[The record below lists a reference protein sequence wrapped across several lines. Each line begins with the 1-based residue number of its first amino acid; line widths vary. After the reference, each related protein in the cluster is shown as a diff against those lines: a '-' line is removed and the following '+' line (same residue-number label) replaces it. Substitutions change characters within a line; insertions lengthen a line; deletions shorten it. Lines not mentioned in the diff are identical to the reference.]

1 MLLEVLLTLSKYL
14 SFLSSFA
21 FVGLLLAMSLLTVNT
36 EGNFSANSLALRRKA
51 SLIGLIWFFSSFS
64 YIIATLADILGVSFT
79 DALDITTVR
88 SFVSQILIGR
98 YLLAQ
103 TLAAFIVGYLIL
115 RPSAI
120 TITTEFPL
128 IEEGNEIVVTDPNGK
143 RVDTGI
149 LTVLGTDAVAE
160 MKPLETSGLYKVTYL
175 LLAEAD
181 IPLEGSYTFTYSA
194 VVISTPSA
202 SATPQPS
209 ASATSE
215 PVGSNFGTN
224 LFVIF
229 LLGLS
234 ILVLIGMGAYA
245 RKIFKEK

>member
-1 MLLEVLLTLSKYL
+1 MKSNRKAILVT
-14 SFLSSFA
+14 A
-21 FVGLLLAMSLLTVNT
+21 ALLAFLFAPAAQANT
-36 EGNFSANSLALRRKA
+36 LVATSPIAGSTLKA
-51 SLIGLIWFFSSFS
+51 G
-64 YIIATLADILGVSFT
+64 
-79 DALDITTVR
+79 
-88 SFVSQILIGR
+88 
-98 YLLAQ
+98 
-103 TLAAFIVGYLIL
+103 
-115 RPSAI
+115 PSAI

-194 VVISTPSA
+194 VVISTPTA
-202 SATPQPS
+202 SAAPQPS

-245 RKIFKEK
+245 RKIFKER

>member
-1 MLLEVLLTLSKYL
+1 MK
-14 SFLSSFA
+14 SS
-21 FVGLLLAMSLLTVNT
+21 
-36 EGNFSANSLALRRKA
+36 RKA
-51 SLIGLIWFFSSFS
+51 VVITAALIAFLFTPTAHANTLVATSP
-64 YIIATLADILGVSFT
+64 IAGSTLKAG
-79 DALDITTVR
+79 
-88 SFVSQILIGR
+88 
-98 YLLAQ
+98 
-103 TLAAFIVGYLIL
+103 
-115 RPSAI
+115 PSAI

-160 MKPLETSGLYKVTYL
+160 MKPLETSGLYKVSYL
-175 LLAEAD
+175 LLSEAD

-194 VVISTPSA
+194 VVLSTPTA
-202 SATPQPS
+202 SAIPQPS
-209 ASATSE
+209 ASATAE

-245 RKIFKEK
+245 RKIFKER

>member
-1 MLLEVLLTLSKYL
+1 VT
-14 SFLSSFA
+14 SS
-21 FVGLLLAMSLLTVNT
+21 
-36 EGNFSANSLALRRKA
+36 RKA
-51 SLIGLIWFFSSFS
+51 
-64 YIIATLADILGVSFT
+64 
-79 DALDITTVR
+79 
-88 SFVSQILIGR
+88 ILISAA
-98 YLLAQ
+98 LITFIFAPAAQ
-103 TLAAFIVGYLIL
+103 ANTLVATSPIAGSTLKAG
-115 RPSAI
+115 PSAI

-149 LTVLGTDAVAE
+149 LTVIGTDAVAE

-175 LLAEAD
+175 LLSDAD
-181 IPLEGSYTFTYSA
+181 IPLDGSFTFTYSA
-194 VVISTPSA
+194 VVISTPTPSA
-202 SATPQPS
+202 IPQPTV
-209 ASATSE
+209 SATSE

>member
-1 MLLEVLLTLSKYL
+1 MKSSGKAILTIAALITLLFAPAAQANTLVATSPIAGSTL
-14 SFLSSFA
+14 
-21 FVGLLLAMSLLTVNT
+21 
-36 EGNFSANSLALRRKA
+36 KA
-51 SLIGLIWFFSSFS
+51 G
-64 YIIATLADILGVSFT
+64 
-79 DALDITTVR
+79 
-88 SFVSQILIGR
+88 
-98 YLLAQ
+98 
-103 TLAAFIVGYLIL
+103 
-115 RPSAI
+115 PSAI

-128 IEEGNEIVVTDPNGK
+128 IEEGNEIIVTDPNGK

-175 LLAEAD
+175 LLSDAD
-181 IPLEGSYTFTYSA
+181 IPLDGSFTFTYSA
-194 VVISTPSA
+194 VVLSTPSA

-209 ASATSE
+209 TSATAQ

>member
-1 MLLEVLLTLSKYL
+1 VKSSGKAILVTAALITLLFAPSAQANTLVATSPIAGSTL
-14 SFLSSFA
+14 
-21 FVGLLLAMSLLTVNT
+21 
-36 EGNFSANSLALRRKA
+36 KA
-51 SLIGLIWFFSSFS
+51 G
-64 YIIATLADILGVSFT
+64 
-79 DALDITTVR
+79 
-88 SFVSQILIGR
+88 
-98 YLLAQ
+98 
-103 TLAAFIVGYLIL
+103 
-115 RPSAI
+115 PSAI

-128 IEEGNEIVVTDPNGK
+128 IEEGNEIIVTDPNGK

-160 MKPLETSGLYKVTYL
+160 MKPLETSGVYKVSYL
-175 LLAEAD
+175 LLSEVD
-181 IPLEGSYTFTYSA
+181 VPLEGSYTFTYSA
-194 VVISTPSA
+194 VVLSTPSA
-202 SATPQPS
+202 SAIPQPT

-234 ILVLIGMGAYA
+234 ILVLVGMGAYA

>member
-1 MLLEVLLTLSKYL
+1 MKSSRRAILATAALITLLFAPAAQANTLVATSPIAGSTL
-14 SFLSSFA
+14 
-21 FVGLLLAMSLLTVNT
+21 
-36 EGNFSANSLALRRKA
+36 KA
-51 SLIGLIWFFSSFS
+51 G
-64 YIIATLADILGVSFT
+64 
-79 DALDITTVR
+79 
-88 SFVSQILIGR
+88 
-98 YLLAQ
+98 
-103 TLAAFIVGYLIL
+103 
-115 RPSAI
+115 PSAI

-160 MKPLETSGLYKVTYL
+160 MKPLETSGLYKVSYL

-181 IPLEGSYTFTYSA
+181 IPLEGSFTFTYSA
-194 VVISTPSA
+194 VVLSTPSV

-209 ASATSE
+209 ASATAE

-224 LFVIF
+224 LFVIS

-234 ILVLIGMGAYA
+234 ILVLVGMGAYA
-245 RKIFKEK
+245 RKIFKER

>member
-1 MLLEVLLTLSKYL
+1 MKSSGKAILVTAALITFLFTPSAQANTLVATSPIAGSTL
-14 SFLSSFA
+14 
-21 FVGLLLAMSLLTVNT
+21 
-36 EGNFSANSLALRRKA
+36 KA
-51 SLIGLIWFFSSFS
+51 G
-64 YIIATLADILGVSFT
+64 
-79 DALDITTVR
+79 
-88 SFVSQILIGR
+88 
-98 YLLAQ
+98 
-103 TLAAFIVGYLIL
+103 
-115 RPSAI
+115 PSAI
-120 TITTEFPL
+120 TISTEFPL

-160 MKPLETSGLYKVTYL
+160 MKPLETSGVYKVSYL
-175 LLAEAD
+175 LLSEAD

-194 VVISTPSA
+194 VVLSTPSA

-209 ASATSE
+209 ASATAE

-245 RKIFKEK
+245 RKIFKER

>member
-1 MLLEVLLTLSKYL
+1 VKSSGKAILATAALITLLFAPAAQANTLVATSPIAGSTL
-14 SFLSSFA
+14 
-21 FVGLLLAMSLLTVNT
+21 
-36 EGNFSANSLALRRKA
+36 KA
-51 SLIGLIWFFSSFS
+51 G
-64 YIIATLADILGVSFT
+64 
-79 DALDITTVR
+79 
-88 SFVSQILIGR
+88 
-98 YLLAQ
+98 
-103 TLAAFIVGYLIL
+103 
-115 RPSAI
+115 PSAI

-128 IEEGNEIVVTDPNGK
+128 IEEGNEIIVTDPNGK

-160 MKPLETSGLYKVTYL
+160 MKPLETSGTYKVSYL
-175 LLAEAD
+175 LLSEVD
-181 IPLEGSYTFTYSA
+181 VPLEGSYTFTYSA
-194 VVISTPSA
+194 VVLSTPSA
-202 SATPQPS
+202 SAAPQPT
-209 ASATSE
+209 ASATAE

>member
-1 MLLEVLLTLSKYL
+1 MK
-14 SFLSSFA
+14 SS
-21 FVGLLLAMSLLTVNT
+21 
-36 EGNFSANSLALRRKA
+36 RKA
-51 SLIGLIWFFSSFS
+51 VVITAALIAFLFTPTAHANTLVATSP
-64 YIIATLADILGVSFT
+64 IAGSTLKAG
-79 DALDITTVR
+79 
-88 SFVSQILIGR
+88 
-98 YLLAQ
+98 
-103 TLAAFIVGYLIL
+103 
-115 RPSAI
+115 PSAV

-160 MKPLETSGLYKVTYL
+160 MKPLETSGLYKVSYL

-181 IPLEGSYTFTYSA
+181 IPLEGSFTFTYSA
-194 VVISTPSA
+194 VVLSTPSA

-224 LFVIF
+224 LFVIS
-229 LLGLS
+229 LLGIS
-234 ILVLIGMGAYA
+234 ILVLVGMGAYA

>member
-1 MLLEVLLTLSKYL
+1 VKSRSKAIFATAALITLLFAPTAQANTLVATSPISGSTL
-14 SFLSSFA
+14 
-21 FVGLLLAMSLLTVNT
+21 
-36 EGNFSANSLALRRKA
+36 KA
-51 SLIGLIWFFSSFS
+51 G
-64 YIIATLADILGVSFT
+64 
-79 DALDITTVR
+79 
-88 SFVSQILIGR
+88 
-98 YLLAQ
+98 
-103 TLAAFIVGYLIL
+103 
-115 RPSAI
+115 PSAI

-175 LLAEAD
+175 LLSEAD

-194 VVISTPSA
+194 VVLSTPTA
-202 SATPQPS
+202 SAIPQPS
-209 ASATSE
+209 ASATAK

-245 RKIFKEK
+245 RKIFKER

>member
-1 MLLEVLLTLSKYL
+1 VK
-14 SFLSSFA
+14 SSRKA
-21 FVGLLLAMSLLTVNT
+21 ILVTAALLAFLFAPAAQANT
-36 EGNFSANSLALRRKA
+36 LVATSPIAGSTLKA
-51 SLIGLIWFFSSFS
+51 G
-64 YIIATLADILGVSFT
+64 
-79 DALDITTVR
+79 
-88 SFVSQILIGR
+88 
-98 YLLAQ
+98 
-103 TLAAFIVGYLIL
+103 
-115 RPSAI
+115 PSAI

-245 RKIFKEK
+245 RKIFKER

>member
-1 MLLEVLLTLSKYL
+1 VK
-14 SFLSSFA
+14 SSGKA
-21 FVGLLLAMSLLTVNT
+21 ILVTAALISLLFAPSAQANT
-36 EGNFSANSLALRRKA
+36 LVATSPIAGSTLKA
-51 SLIGLIWFFSSFS
+51 G
-64 YIIATLADILGVSFT
+64 
-79 DALDITTVR
+79 
-88 SFVSQILIGR
+88 
-98 YLLAQ
+98 
-103 TLAAFIVGYLIL
+103 
-115 RPSAI
+115 PSAI

-160 MKPLETSGLYKVTYL
+160 MKPLEISGQYKVSYL
-175 LLAEAD
+175 LLSEAD
-181 IPLEGSYTFTYSA
+181 VPLEGSYTFTYSA
-194 VVISTPSA
+194 VVISTPST
-202 SATPQPS
+202 SAIPQPS
-209 ASATSE
+209 VTATAE

-234 ILVLIGMGAYA
+234 ILVLVGMGAYA

>member
-1 MLLEVLLTLSKYL
+1 MKSSGKAIFTIAALITLLFAPAAQANTLVATSPIAGSTL
-14 SFLSSFA
+14 
-21 FVGLLLAMSLLTVNT
+21 
-36 EGNFSANSLALRRKA
+36 KA
-51 SLIGLIWFFSSFS
+51 G
-64 YIIATLADILGVSFT
+64 
-79 DALDITTVR
+79 
-88 SFVSQILIGR
+88 
-98 YLLAQ
+98 
-103 TLAAFIVGYLIL
+103 
-115 RPSAI
+115 PSAI

-149 LTVLGTDAVAE
+149 LTVIGTDAVAE

-175 LLAEAD
+175 LLSDAD
-181 IPLEGSYTFTYSA
+181 IPLDGSFTFTYSA
-194 VVISTPSA
+194 VVISTPTPSA
-202 SATPQPS
+202 IPQPTV
-209 ASATSE
+209 SATSE

>member
-1 MLLEVLLTLSKYL
+1 MKSRSKALFVTAALITLLFAPAAQANTLVATSPIAGSTL
-14 SFLSSFA
+14 
-21 FVGLLLAMSLLTVNT
+21 
-36 EGNFSANSLALRRKA
+36 KA
-51 SLIGLIWFFSSFS
+51 G
-64 YIIATLADILGVSFT
+64 
-79 DALDITTVR
+79 
-88 SFVSQILIGR
+88 
-98 YLLAQ
+98 
-103 TLAAFIVGYLIL
+103 
-115 RPSAI
+115 PSAI

-128 IEEGNEIVVTDPNGK
+128 IEEGNEIIVTDPNGK

-160 MKPLETSGLYKVTYL
+160 MKPLETSGVYKVSYL
-175 LLAEAD
+175 LLSEAD

-194 VVISTPSA
+194 AVLSTPSA
-202 SATPQPS
+202 SAIPQPS

-234 ILVLIGMGAYA
+234 ILVLVGMGAYA

>member
-1 MLLEVLLTLSKYL
+1 MKSSGKAILATAALITLLFAPAAQANTLVATSPIAGSTL
-14 SFLSSFA
+14 
-21 FVGLLLAMSLLTVNT
+21 
-36 EGNFSANSLALRRKA
+36 KA
-51 SLIGLIWFFSSFS
+51 G
-64 YIIATLADILGVSFT
+64 
-79 DALDITTVR
+79 
-88 SFVSQILIGR
+88 
-98 YLLAQ
+98 
-103 TLAAFIVGYLIL
+103 
-115 RPSAI
+115 PSAI

-160 MKPLETSGLYKVTYL
+160 MKPLETSGLYKVSYL

-181 IPLEGSYTFTYSA
+181 IPLEGSFTFTYSA
-194 VVISTPSA
+194 VVLSTPSA

-209 ASATSE
+209 ASATAE

-224 LFVIF
+224 LFVIS

-234 ILVLIGMGAYA
+234 ILVLVGMGAYA

>member
-1 MLLEVLLTLSKYL
+1 MKSSGKAILVTAALITLLFAPAAQANTLVATSPIAGSTL
-14 SFLSSFA
+14 
-21 FVGLLLAMSLLTVNT
+21 
-36 EGNFSANSLALRRKA
+36 KA
-51 SLIGLIWFFSSFS
+51 G
-64 YIIATLADILGVSFT
+64 
-79 DALDITTVR
+79 
-88 SFVSQILIGR
+88 
-98 YLLAQ
+98 
-103 TLAAFIVGYLIL
+103 
-115 RPSAI
+115 PSAI

-160 MKPLETSGLYKVTYL
+160 MKPLETSGVYKVSYL

-194 VVISTPSA
+194 IVISTPSA
-202 SATPQPS
+202 SAAPQPS

-215 PVGSNFGTN
+215 PIGSNFGTN

-234 ILVLIGMGAYA
+234 ILVLVGMGAYA
-245 RKIFKEK
+245 RKIFKER

>member
-1 MLLEVLLTLSKYL
+1 MK
-14 SFLSSFA
+14 SSGKA
-21 FVGLLLAMSLLTVNT
+21 ILVTAALISLLFAPSAQANT
-36 EGNFSANSLALRRKA
+36 LVATSPIAGSTLKA
-51 SLIGLIWFFSSFS
+51 G
-64 YIIATLADILGVSFT
+64 
-79 DALDITTVR
+79 
-88 SFVSQILIGR
+88 
-98 YLLAQ
+98 
-103 TLAAFIVGYLIL
+103 
-115 RPSAI
+115 PSAI

-160 MKPLETSGLYKVTYL
+160 MKPLETSGVYKVSYL
-175 LLAEAD
+175 LLSEAD
-181 IPLEGSYTFTYSA
+181 VPLEGSYTFTYSA
-194 VVISTPSA
+194 VVLSTPSA
-202 SATPQPS
+202 SAIPQPS
-209 ASATSE
+209 VSATAE

-234 ILVLIGMGAYA
+234 ILVLVGMGAYA

>member
-1 MLLEVLLTLSKYL
+1 MK
-14 SFLSSFA
+14 SS
-21 FVGLLLAMSLLTVNT
+21 
-36 EGNFSANSLALRRKA
+36 RKA
-51 SLIGLIWFFSSFS
+51 ILATAALITLLCAPVAQANTLVATSP
-64 YIIATLADILGVSFT
+64 IAGSTLKAG
-79 DALDITTVR
+79 
-88 SFVSQILIGR
+88 
-98 YLLAQ
+98 
-103 TLAAFIVGYLIL
+103 
-115 RPSAI
+115 PSAI

-160 MKPLETSGLYKVTYL
+160 MKPLETSGLYKVSYL

-181 IPLEGSYTFTYSA
+181 IPLEGSFTFTYSA
-194 VVISTPSA
+194 VVLSTPSA
-202 SATPQPS
+202 SAAPQPS
-209 ASATSE
+209 VSATAE

-234 ILVLIGMGAYA
+234 ILVLVGMGAYA
-245 RKIFKEK
+245 RKIFKER

>member
-1 MLLEVLLTLSKYL
+1 MKSSGKAILVTAALITFLFSPAAHANTLVATSPIAGSTL
-14 SFLSSFA
+14 
-21 FVGLLLAMSLLTVNT
+21 
-36 EGNFSANSLALRRKA
+36 KA
-51 SLIGLIWFFSSFS
+51 G
-64 YIIATLADILGVSFT
+64 
-79 DALDITTVR
+79 
-88 SFVSQILIGR
+88 
-98 YLLAQ
+98 
-103 TLAAFIVGYLIL
+103 
-115 RPSAI
+115 PSAI
-120 TITTEFPL
+120 TISTEFPL

-160 MKPLETSGLYKVTYL
+160 MKPLETSGLYKVSYL
-175 LLAEAD
+175 LLSEAD
-181 IPLEGSYTFTYSA
+181 IPLEGFYTFTYSA
-194 VVISTPSA
+194 VVLTTPSA

-209 ASATSE
+209 ASATAE

-245 RKIFKEK
+245 RKIFKER

>member
-1 MLLEVLLTLSKYL
+1 MKSSGKAILVTAALITLLFAPSAQANTLVATSPIAGSTL
-14 SFLSSFA
+14 
-21 FVGLLLAMSLLTVNT
+21 
-36 EGNFSANSLALRRKA
+36 KA
-51 SLIGLIWFFSSFS
+51 G
-64 YIIATLADILGVSFT
+64 
-79 DALDITTVR
+79 
-88 SFVSQILIGR
+88 
-98 YLLAQ
+98 
-103 TLAAFIVGYLIL
+103 
-115 RPSAI
+115 PSAI

-160 MKPLETSGLYKVTYL
+160 MKPLEISGQYKVSYL
-175 LLAEAD
+175 LLSEAD
-181 IPLEGSYTFTYSA
+181 VPLEGSYTFTYSA
-194 VVISTPSA
+194 VVLSTPSA
-202 SATPQPS
+202 SAIPQPS
-209 ASATSE
+209 VSATAE

-234 ILVLIGMGAYA
+234 ILVLVGMGAYA

>member
-1 MLLEVLLTLSKYL
+1 MKSSGKAILVTAALITLLFAPVAQANTLVATSPIAGSTL
-14 SFLSSFA
+14 
-21 FVGLLLAMSLLTVNT
+21 
-36 EGNFSANSLALRRKA
+36 KA
-51 SLIGLIWFFSSFS
+51 G
-64 YIIATLADILGVSFT
+64 
-79 DALDITTVR
+79 
-88 SFVSQILIGR
+88 
-98 YLLAQ
+98 
-103 TLAAFIVGYLIL
+103 
-115 RPSAI
+115 PSAI
-120 TITTEFPL
+120 TISTEFPL

-160 MKPLETSGLYKVTYL
+160 MKPLETSGLYKVSYL
-175 LLAEAD
+175 LLSEAD

-194 VVISTPSA
+194 VVLSTPTA
-202 SATPQPS
+202 SAIPQPS
-209 ASATSE
+209 ASATAE

-245 RKIFKEK
+245 RKIFKER

>member
-1 MLLEVLLTLSKYL
+1 VKSSGKAILATAALITLLSAPAAQANTLVATSPIAGSTL
-14 SFLSSFA
+14 
-21 FVGLLLAMSLLTVNT
+21 
-36 EGNFSANSLALRRKA
+36 KA
-51 SLIGLIWFFSSFS
+51 G
-64 YIIATLADILGVSFT
+64 
-79 DALDITTVR
+79 
-88 SFVSQILIGR
+88 
-98 YLLAQ
+98 
-103 TLAAFIVGYLIL
+103 
-115 RPSAI
+115 PSAI

-128 IEEGNEIVVTDPNGK
+128 IEEGNEIIVTDPNGK

-160 MKPLETSGLYKVTYL
+160 MKPLETSGLYKVSYL
-175 LLAEAD
+175 LLSDAD

-194 VVISTPSA
+194 VVLSTPTA
-202 SATPQPS
+202 SAIPQPS
-209 ASATSE
+209 ASATAQ

-245 RKIFKEK
+245 RKIFKER

>member
-1 MLLEVLLTLSKYL
+1 MKSSRRAILATAALITLLFAPAAQANTLVATSPIAGSTL
-14 SFLSSFA
+14 
-21 FVGLLLAMSLLTVNT
+21 
-36 EGNFSANSLALRRKA
+36 KA
-51 SLIGLIWFFSSFS
+51 G
-64 YIIATLADILGVSFT
+64 
-79 DALDITTVR
+79 
-88 SFVSQILIGR
+88 
-98 YLLAQ
+98 
-103 TLAAFIVGYLIL
+103 
-115 RPSAI
+115 PSAI

-160 MKPLETSGLYKVTYL
+160 MKPLETSGLYKVSYL

-181 IPLEGSYTFTYSA
+181 IPLEGSFTFTYSA
-194 VVISTPSA
+194 VVLSTPSA

-209 ASATSE
+209 ASATAE

-224 LFVIF
+224 LFVIS

-234 ILVLIGMGAYA
+234 ILVLVGMGAYA

>member
-1 MLLEVLLTLSKYL
+1 MKSSGKAILATAALITLLFAPAAQANTLVATSPIAGSTL
-14 SFLSSFA
+14 
-21 FVGLLLAMSLLTVNT
+21 
-36 EGNFSANSLALRRKA
+36 KA
-51 SLIGLIWFFSSFS
+51 G
-64 YIIATLADILGVSFT
+64 
-79 DALDITTVR
+79 
-88 SFVSQILIGR
+88 
-98 YLLAQ
+98 
-103 TLAAFIVGYLIL
+103 
-115 RPSAI
+115 PSAI

-160 MKPLETSGLYKVTYL
+160 MKPLETSGLYKVSYL

-181 IPLEGSYTFTYSA
+181 IPLEGSFTFTYSA
-194 VVISTPSA
+194 VVLSTPSA
-202 SATPQPS
+202 SAIPQPS
-209 ASATSE
+209 VSATAE

-224 LFVIF
+224 LFVIS

-234 ILVLIGMGAYA
+234 ILVLVGMGAYA

>member
-1 MLLEVLLTLSKYL
+1 MKSSGKAILITAALITFLFTQSAQANTLVATSPI
-14 SFLSSFA
+14 A
-21 FVGLLLAMSLLTVNT
+21 G
-36 EGNFSANSLALRRKA
+36 
-51 SLIGLIWFFSSFS
+51 
-64 YIIATLADILGVSFT
+64 ATLKAG
-79 DALDITTVR
+79 
-88 SFVSQILIGR
+88 
-98 YLLAQ
+98 
-103 TLAAFIVGYLIL
+103 
-115 RPSAI
+115 PSAI
-120 TITTEFPL
+120 TISTEFPL

-160 MKPLETSGLYKVTYL
+160 MKPLETSGLYKVSYL
-175 LLAEAD
+175 LLSESD
-181 IPLEGSYTFTYSA
+181 VPLEGFYTFTYSA
-194 VVISTPSA
+194 VVLSTPSA

-215 PVGSNFGTN
+215 PAGSNFGTN

>member
-1 MLLEVLLTLSKYL
+1 MK
-14 SFLSSFA
+14 SSGKVILVTA
-21 FVGLLLAMSLLTVNT
+21 ALISLL
-36 EGNFSANSLALRRKA
+36 FIPAAQANSLVATSPIAGSTLKA
-51 SLIGLIWFFSSFS
+51 G
-64 YIIATLADILGVSFT
+64 
-79 DALDITTVR
+79 
-88 SFVSQILIGR
+88 
-98 YLLAQ
+98 
-103 TLAAFIVGYLIL
+103 
-115 RPSAI
+115 PSAI

-149 LTVLGTDAVAE
+149 LTVIGTDAVAE
-160 MKPLETSGLYKVTYL
+160 MKPLETSGIYKVSYL
-175 LLAEAD
+175 LLSEAD

-194 VVISTPSA
+194 VVLSTPTA
-202 SATPQPS
+202 SATPQPT
-209 ASATSE
+209 ASTTATAQ

-245 RKIFKEK
+245 RKIYKEK

>member
-1 MLLEVLLTLSKYL
+1 MKRSGK
-14 SFLSSFA
+14 
-21 FVGLLLAMSLLTVNT
+21 
-36 EGNFSANSLALRRKA
+36 
-51 SLIGLIWFFSSFS
+51 
-64 YIIATLADILGVSFT
+64 ATLVTA
-79 DALDITTVR
+79 ALIT
-88 SFVSQILIGR
+88 
-98 YLLAQ
+98 LLFAPAAQ
-103 TLAAFIVGYLIL
+103 ANTLVATSPIAGSTLKAG
-115 RPSAI
+115 PSAI

-160 MKPLETSGLYKVTYL
+160 MKPLQTSGIYKVSYL
-175 LLAEAD
+175 LLSEAD

-194 VVISTPSA
+194 VVLSTPSA
-202 SATPQPS
+202 SATPQPMAS
-209 ASATSE
+209 ASTTAQ

-234 ILVLIGMGAYA
+234 ILVLVGMGAYA
-245 RKIFKEK
+245 RKIFKER

>member
-1 MLLEVLLTLSKYL
+1 MKSSGKAILATAALITLLFAPAAQANTLVATSPIAGSTL
-14 SFLSSFA
+14 
-21 FVGLLLAMSLLTVNT
+21 
-36 EGNFSANSLALRRKA
+36 KA
-51 SLIGLIWFFSSFS
+51 G
-64 YIIATLADILGVSFT
+64 
-79 DALDITTVR
+79 
-88 SFVSQILIGR
+88 
-98 YLLAQ
+98 
-103 TLAAFIVGYLIL
+103 
-115 RPSAI
+115 PSAI

-128 IEEGNEIVVTDPNGK
+128 IEEGNEIIVTDPNGK

-160 MKPLETSGLYKVTYL
+160 MKPLETSGTYKVSYL
-175 LLAEAD
+175 LLSEVD
-181 IPLEGSYTFTYSA
+181 VPLEGSYTFTYSA
-194 VVISTPSA
+194 VVLSTPSA
-202 SATPQPS
+202 SATPQPT
-209 ASATSE
+209 ASATAE

>member
-1 MLLEVLLTLSKYL
+1 VKSWSKAL
-14 SFLSSFA
+14 AGLVALFTFA
-21 FVGLLLAMSLLTVNT
+21 FAP
-36 EGNFSANSLALRRKA
+36 
-51 SLIGLIWFFSSFS
+51 
-64 YIIATLADILGVSFT
+64 
-79 DALDITTVR
+79 
-88 SFVSQILIGR
+88 
-98 YLLAQ
+98 LAQ
-103 TLAAFIVGYLIL
+103 ANTLVATSPIAGSTLKAG
-115 RPSAI
+115 PSAV

-128 IEEGNEIVVTDPNGK
+128 IEEGNDIVVTDPNGK

-160 MKPLETSGLYKVTYL
+160 MKPLETSGLYKVSYL

-181 IPLEGSYTFTYSA
+181 LPLEGSFTFTYSA

-202 SATPQPS
+202 SAIPQPS
-209 ASATSE
+209 ASSTAE

-245 RKIFKEK
+245 RKIFKER